1 MGAIK
6 KILPKLLIILAIL
19 PLVGINLV
27 MAYIIFAPNEWWK
40 PFYLEYSSAQ
50 AAAPGGEEASTEEP
64 AGHGEPAGELGVL
77 TPEPHGAPLQIPPGH
92 GLMIDTGAKIVN
104 LGDPSG
110 RKLLRAGIVLEFAPA
125 DLKFFSM
132 EGEEKE
138 LFIEGFTTELN
149 EKLPVVNDILI
160 TLLSSKT
167 FDMIY
172 TAEGKEV
179 LRQDIINTINTQ
191 LPEYRV
197 IFVYFTEFV
206 VQ

>member
-6 KILPKLLIILAIL
+6 KLLPKLLTFLAIL
-19 PLVGINLV
+19 PLVGINVV

-40 PFYLEYSSAQ
+40 PFYLQYGEAQ
-50 AAAPGGEEASTEEP
+50 AAAGEEGGS
-64 AGHGEPAGELGVL
+64 GEPAAQEAPAEENEVP
-77 TPEPHGAPLQIPPGH
+77 TAEPHGAPVEIPPGH

-110 RKLLRAGIVLEFAPA
+110 RKLLRTAIVLEFAPA
-125 DLKFFSM
+125 DLKFYSM
-132 EGEEKE
+132 EGEEKT
-138 LFIEGFTTELN
+138 LFIEEFTTELN
-149 EKLPVVNDILI
+149 EKLPVINDILI

-167 FDMIY
+167 FDSIY
-172 TAEGKEV
+172 TAEGKEI

>member
-6 KILPKLLIILAIL
+6 KILPKLLIVLAVA
-19 PLVGINLV
+19 PLVLLNV
-27 MAYIIFAPNEWWK
+27 AMAYIIFAPDTWWK
-40 PFYLEYSSAQ
+40 PFYLDYR
-50 AAAPGGEEASTEEP
+50 EASAASPE
-64 AGHGEPAGELGVL
+64 GEKGKAEGQATASPEVVIP
-77 TPEPHGAPLQIPPGH
+77 TVEPHGAPLQIPPGH
-92 GLMIDTGAKIVN
+92 GIMIDTGAKIVN

-110 RKLLRAGIVLEFAPA
+110 RKLLRAAIVLEFAPS
-125 DLKFFSM
+125 DLKFYTM
-132 EGEEKE
+132 EDEAKDLFTEE
-138 LFIEGFTTELN
+138 FTTELN
-149 EKLPVVNDILI
+149 EKLPVINDILI

-167 FDMIY
+167 FDAIY
-172 TAEGKEV
+172 TAEGKEI

>member
-6 KILPKLLIILAIL
+6 KLLPKLLIGLAIL
-19 PLVGINLV
+19 PLVLLNV
-27 MAYIIFAPNEWWK
+27 AMAYIIFAPNEWWK
-40 PFYLEYSSAQ
+40 PFYLEYGEVK
-50 AAAPGGEEASTEEP
+50 AASPEGEEGAAGTPGATESPE
-64 AGHGEPAGELGVL
+64 AGMVP
-77 TPEPHGAPLQIPPGH
+77 TIEPHGAPVQIPPGH

-110 RKLLRAGIVLEFAPA
+110 RKLLRAAIVLEFAPA
-125 DLKFFSM
+125 DLKFYSM
-132 EGEEKE
+132 EGEEKT
-138 LFIEGFTTELN
+138 LFTEEFTTELN
-149 EKLPVVNDILI
+149 EKLPVINDILI

-167 FDMIY
+167 FDSIY
-172 TAEGKEV
+172 TAEGKEL

>member
-1 MGAIK
+1 MAVIK
-6 KILPKLLIILAIL
+6 KLLPKLLIFLIVL
-19 PLVGINLV
+19 PLIGVNLG

-40 PFYLEYSSAQ
+40 PFYLQYSNAL
-50 AAAPGGEEASTEEP
+50 AAEPSHGEGGKEATAGPGGAEGQES
-64 AGHGEPAGELGVL
+64 V
-77 TPEPHGAPLQIPPGH
+77 TPTPLGAPVQIRPGQ

-110 RKLLRAGIVLEFAPA
+110 RKLLRAAIVLEFAPA
-125 DLKFFSM
+125 DLKFYTM
-132 EGEEKE
+132 EGEEKD
-138 LFIEGFTTELN
+138 LFIEEFTTELN
-149 EKLPVVNDILI
+149 DKLPVINDILI

-167 FDMIY
+167 FDAIY
-172 TAEGKEV
+172 TAEGKEL